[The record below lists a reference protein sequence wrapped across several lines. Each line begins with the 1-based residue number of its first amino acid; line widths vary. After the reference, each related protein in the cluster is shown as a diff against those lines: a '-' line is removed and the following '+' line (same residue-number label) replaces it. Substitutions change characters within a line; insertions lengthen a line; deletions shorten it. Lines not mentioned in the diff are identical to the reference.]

1 MFLGERLKDLRINKK
16 LSQDKL
22 GSLLEVSKVAISNWE
37 TGKSVPS
44 EANLERIAKVFDVDA
59 HYFYSYGELL
69 TIFNKLNTALQ
80 GRLIE
85 YAATMLK
92 QQELNNPSSA
102 TKYPYKTYNMD
113 SFLETLNDSSKIPN
127 FTLSYDYTKT
137 LYQFALWMQ
146 DDSLEPEIPMGEV
159 VLLKFANEVEDGN
172 LYLVVF
178 NGQPMFR
185 RVYKHSTYYKLVP
198 INNKYDAI
206 FAPFEEKPEII
217 GEIVRHFK
225 PIEN

>member
-44 EANLERIAKVFDVDA
+44 EANLERIAKVFDVDV

-69 TIFNKLNTALQ
+69 TIFNKLNKLNQ
-80 GRLIE
+80 EKLIDH
-85 YAATMLK
+85 AAQVLDRQNRNVAGSK
-92 QQELNNPSSA
+92 
-102 TKYPYKTYNMD
+102 TKYAYKTYSVD
-113 SFLETLNDSSKIPN
+113 SFLETLNDSSRIPN
-127 FTLSYDYTKT
+127 FTLNYDYTKT

-159 VLLKFANEVEDGN
+159 VLFKFANEVEDGK
-172 LYLVVF
+172 LYLIVF

-185 RVYKHSTYYKLVP
+185 KVYKHSTYYKFVP
-198 INNKYDAI
+198 INNKYDTI

-217 GEIVRHFK
+217 GEIVGHFK
-225 PIEN
+225 PIE

>member
-1 MFLGERLKDLRINKK
+1 MFLGDRLKDLRINKK

-44 EANLERIAKVFDVDA
+44 EANLDRIAKVFDVDV
-59 HYFYSYGELL
+59 HYFYFYGELL
-69 TIFNKLNTALQ
+69 TIFNKLNPALQ

-85 YAATMLK
+85 YATSMLK

-102 TKYPYKTYNMD
+102 TKYPYKTYNID
-113 SFLETLNDSSKIPN
+113 SFLETLNDSSKIPSI
-127 FTLSYDYTKT
+127 TLNYDYKKT

-146 DDSLEPEIPMGEV
+146 DDSLKPEIPMGEV
-159 VLLKFANEVEDGN
+159 VLLKFANEVEDGKLN
-172 LYLVVF
+172 LVMF

-185 RVYKHSTYYKLVP
+185 RVNKHSTYYKFMT
-198 INNKYDAI
+198 INNKFDTI
-206 FAPFEEKPEII
+206 FASFEENPEII
-217 GEIVRHFK
+217 GDVVGHFK
-225 PIEN
+225 PIEK

>member
-1 MFLGERLKDLRINKK
+1 M
-16 LSQDKL
+16 SQGKL
-22 GSLLEVSKVAISNWE
+22 GSLLEVSKVAISHWE

-44 EANLERIAKVFDVDA
+44 
-59 HYFYSYGELL
+59 
-69 TIFNKLNTALQ
+69 
-80 GRLIE
+80 
-85 YAATMLK
+85 
-92 QQELNNPSSA
+92 QELNNPSSA
-102 TKYPYKTYNMD
+102 TKYPYKTYNMK
-113 SFLETLNDSSKIPN
+113 SFLEALNDSSKIPS
-127 FTLSYDYTKT
+127 FTLNYDYTKT

-159 VLLKFANEVEDGN
+159 VLLKFANEVEDGK

-185 RVYKHSTYYKLVP
+185 KVYEHSTYYKFMP
-198 INNKYDAI
+198 INNKYDTI

-217 GEIVRHFK
+217 GEIVGHFK

>member
-44 EANLERIAKVFDVDA
+44 EANLERIAKVFDVDV

-69 TIFNKLNTALQ
+69 TIFNKLNKLNQ
-80 GRLIE
+80 EKLIDH
-85 YAATMLK
+85 AAQVLDRQNRNAVGSK
-92 QQELNNPSSA
+92 
-102 TKYPYKTYNMD
+102 TKYAYKTYSVD
-113 SFLETLNDSSKIPN
+113 SFLETLNDSSRIPN
-127 FTLSYDYTKT
+127 FTLNYDYTKT

-159 VLLKFANEVEDGN
+159 VLLKFANEVEDGK

-185 RVYKHSTYYKLVP
+185 KVYKHSTYFKFVP
-198 INNKYDAI
+198 INNKYDTI